1 MNLALR
7 GLISKKNKEK
17 SKNQSVRSK
26 EFDLPPPLKDP
37 NEQKHFAGAGIDSY
51 INKSMLKVLVWKGG
65 I

>member
-26 EFDLPPPLKDP
+26 EFDLPPPLKNP
-37 NEQKHFAGAGIDSY
+37 NEKKHFAGAGIDSY
-51 INKSMLKVLVWKGG
+51 INKSML
-65 I
+65 